1 MATVQFSPYSTK
13 VLNMVMSILYHPF
26 MLKCFEEFR
35 KQTLE
40 YMNQFDGEN
49 IYVKEVPITSEL
61 IESFKQE
68 MIDYGLPGAWNFLSF
83 KRKNFLSE
91 SMNSTHV
98 DYSRHFSS
106 PVHTSLVIP
115 VEGCK
120 DTHMYWMDGNYQ
132 LNQVATSTNSKEQN
146 VAYGKI
152 QWNESPTVVDKV
164 EINDSPMLAKAS
176 IPHSVTSRTDGSYR
190 TILSV
195 RFIGNPTFEEVLE
208 KYLKK

>member
-1 MATVQFSPYSTK
+1 
-13 VLNMVMSILYHPF
+13 MVMSILYHPF
-26 MLKCFEEFR
+26 ELKCFEKFK

-40 YMNQFDGEN
+40 YMNQFSGES
-49 IYVKEVPITSEL
+49 IYVKEVPITAEL
-61 IESFKQE
+61 VELFKQE
-68 MIDYGLPGAWNFLSF
+68 MAEYGLPGAWNFLSF
-83 KRKNFLSE
+83 KRKNFVSE
-91 SMNSTHV
+91 NASGTHV
-98 DYSRHFSS
+98 DYSKHFNS
-106 PVHTSLVIP
+106 PVYTSLVIP
-115 VEGCK
+115 VEGCEN
-120 DTHMYWMDGNYQ
+120 THMYWMDGDYQ

-152 QWNESPTVVDKV
+152 QWNESPTVVDRV